1 VHFTQC
7 DYAFEQSLGLVTV
20 DTLVVLTLSTWC
32 SALQRAAVR
41 VAGRCSV
48 KIETLSMLPC
58 AALLVNLLA
67 ALVGHLC
74 AAAVL

>member
-41 VAGRCSV
+41 VAV
-48 KIETLSMLPC
+48 
-58 AALLVNLLA
+58 
-67 ALVGHLC
+67 
-74 AAAVL
+74 